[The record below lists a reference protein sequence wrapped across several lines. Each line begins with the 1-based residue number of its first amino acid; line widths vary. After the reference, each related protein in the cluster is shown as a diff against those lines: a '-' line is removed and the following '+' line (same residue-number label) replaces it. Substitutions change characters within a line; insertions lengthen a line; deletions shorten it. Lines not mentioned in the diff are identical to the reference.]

1 MLEYAIKNILEEL
14 VKDYGITTAGPIFT
28 TQIPGVTYTDTPIS
42 EGAVKQDQ
50 VEIKIIHQD
59 YDEALKIRKA
69 IKEKLNTKV
78 TEPSLVKSGIVL
90 RSELSGGGSLY
101 SDGPQAWE
109 ISLIL
114 IIKWRCL

>member
-1 MLEYAIKNILEEL
+1 MLEYAIKNILEDL
-14 VKDYGITTAGPIFT
+14 VKGYGITTVEPIFT

-50 VEIKIIHQD
+50 VEVKVIHPD
-59 YDEALKIRKA
+59 YDEALKIRKS

-78 TEPSLVKSGIVL
+78 TEPSLVNSSIAL
-90 RSELSGGGSLY
+90 RGELSGGGSLY

-109 ISLIL
+109 ILLIF

>member
-1 MLEYAIKNILEEL
+1 MLEYAIKNIIEEL
-14 VKDYGITTAGPIFT
+14 VKDYGINKVEPIFT
-28 TQIPGVTYTDTPIS
+28 TQIPGICYTDTPIS

-59 YDEALKIRKA
+59 YDEALSIRKT

-78 TEPSLVKSGIVL
+78 TEPSLVDSAIAL
-90 RSELSGGGSLY
+90 RGELSGGGSIY

-109 ISLIL
+109 ISLIF